1 MSNPIYQ
8 AMMGN
13 RPGNIMQAIEQL
25 KKQYPGNPM
34 DYIQRLLNSG
44 KVTQNQYNR
53 AVQQAQQIQRF
64 FGK

>member
-13 RPGNIMQAIEQL
+13 RSGNIMQAIEQL
-25 KKQYPGNPM
+25 KRQYPGNPM

-44 KVTQNQYNR
+44 KVTQNQYNQ